1 MKQNID
7 NIPNDN
13 SSLAADDGRNSFAE
27 VGRATDSDGA
37 VDAPDSEVDAIGS
50 STLGVELTGL
60 SLVSS
65 RETLLRVPSDFFAEF
80 VAGITGGRMLSNTI
94 VLSAN
99 AFLRHWSRPVQF
111 T

>member
-1 MKQNID
+1 MAQLLLDYWEQFLLDRKVFSIYGWKHQNID

-13 SSLAADDGRNSFAE
+13 SSLAADDGRSSLAE

-60 SLVSS
+60 
-65 RETLLRVPSDFFAEF
+65 
-80 VAGITGGRMLSNTI
+80 
-94 VLSAN
+94 
-99 AFLRHWSRPVQF
+99 
-111 T
+111 